1 MPLTEYE
8 IKQLEKRKELIDLD
22 YKDIDLNE

>member
-1 MPLTEYE
+1 MPLTDYE

>member
-8 IKQLEKRKELIDLD
+8 IKQLEKRKELIDLE
-22 YKDIDLNE
+22 YKDINLNE

>member
-1 MPLTEYE
+1 MTDYE

>member
-22 YKDIDLNE
+22 YKDLNLNE

>member
-22 YKDIDLNE
+22 YKDIDLT